1 MPLSFKPIYL
11 PYNDAAQVLVSELA
25 AALALPFKARTGEKH
40 RAILASFLASVQ
52 MEGVEG
58 TLFWLGGSTSQGTN
72 GFAFYPAAG
81 AATIRAVRQALVDKG
96 YLTHMDDVPSG
107 LGNLSHGEAKSVMG
121 VQQRGKERDPT
132 AYRIN
137 ATDLLLDT
145 RLQEA
150 AFIDAQRPYVLV
162 NKHEDP
168 DVRHARKR
176 DGENIPRLPYKEV
189 YKGKLGREASA
200 AQRTVKE
207 MNAFWAKHPLTQP
220 ATKTRPAKYYA
231 SATRIFHNGDMKS
244 GGRWYGGWTSMR
256 NKEEQRLNLLID
268 DEPVCEIDLN
278 ASQPSLL
285 SALVGVKMN
294 TGDTWL
300 DAYAAV
306 VERLTIEGDAK
317 LLRDKVKQV
326 IVEMIGTG
334 NANRSGPAKS
344 KNNLFE
350 NTDQGLTE
358 YDNIRK
364 ASLEIMPALNKL
376 DGDYMNA
383 TGFLSFHEANILTET
398 LLSLKRQGVP
408 AYGVHDC
415 IIVKQSDMDIAVA
428 NYRTIIRD
436 YTLRI
441 QKQLNAPQV
450 ATEAAV
456 KIERKNLDDVKLV
469 GRYT

>member
-1 MPLSFKPIYL
+1 MPTSFKPIYL
-11 PYNDAAQVLVSELA
+11 PYNEMAQTMVSELA
-25 AALALPFKARTGEKH
+25 AELGLTLKGKTGEKH
-40 RAILASFLASVQ
+40 TAVLASFMASVQ
-52 MEGVEG
+52 VVGVGGYLNWAGG
-58 TLFWLGGSTSQGTN
+58 TASQDIT
-72 GFAFYPAAG
+72 GFTFFPAAG
-81 AATIRAVRQALVDKG
+81 ATTIKAVRQALSDAG
-96 YLTHMDDVPSG
+96 YITHCNDMPSG
-107 LGNLSHGEAKSVMG
+107 VLGMSIAQFDDFLGNRRVGVKLAIGKYGINDQTLLSDG
-121 VQQRGKERDPT
+121 
-132 AYRIN
+132 
-137 ATDLLLDT
+137 
-145 RLQEA
+145 RLRTA

-168 DVRHARKR
+168 DVKHARKR

-189 YKGKLGREASA
+189 YKGKLGPEVSA
-200 AQRTVKE
+200 AQRAVKE

-268 DEPVCEIDLN
+268 EEPVCEIDLN

-285 SALVGVKMN
+285 SALVGIKMN

-306 VERLTIEGDAK
+306 VERLDMTGDAK
-317 LLRDKVKQV
+317 ALRKKVKQV

-334 NANRSGPAKS
+334 NANRSGPANS
-344 KNNLFE
+344 KDNLFD
-350 NTDQGLTE
+350 NTEEGLAE
-358 YDNIRK
+358 YNMICR
-364 ASLEIMPALNKL
+364 ASLEVIPALYKL
-376 DGDYMNA
+376 DAGYMNA
-383 TGFLSFHEANILTET
+383 LGFLSYHEANILTET

-450 ATEAAV
+450 VTEAAV